1 MKGIAMVIVVQSLS
15 YLQLFVTPQTAAHQA
30 SLSITYSRVS
40 SNPLGQWGYLIS
52 SSVVLFSS
60 FPQSFPGSG
69 SSAMSQLFLIRWPK
83 YCSFRFSISPSSE
96 YSRLISFRIDWLDL
110 LAVQGTLQSLLQHHN
125 WKASILQLSDLF
137 MVQVTSVHD
146 YWKNHSFG
154 YIDLCGQ
161 SNVSTF

>member
-1 MKGIAMVIVVQSLS
+1 MVIVVQSLS
-15 YLQLFVTPQTAAHQA
+15 YVQLFVTPWTAGHQA

-40 SNPLGQWGYLIS
+40 SNSCPLGQWGYLIS

-69 SSAMSQLFLIRWPK
+69 SSAMNQLFLIRWPK
-83 YCSFRFSISPSSE
+83 YCSFSFSISPSSE

-125 WKASILQLSDLF
+125 WKASILQLSDFF
-137 MVQVTSVHD
+137 MVQLTSVHD

-154 YIDLCGQ
+154 HIDLCGQ
-161 SNVSTF
+161 SDVSTF